1 MKNMQLFRLLAIVSL
16 FLVSFLGQNV
26 FAGDDHANHGEK
38 EAFNVG
44 DMIMHHIA
52 DANEW
57 HLFGDFSIPL
67 PCIAYHPEKGL
78 DFFSSSVFHH
88 GHNSYNGYVLDHG
101 VLKYVH
107 DAGFPQDGAHEVKI
121 VAHTALPKEIAAT
134 VATGEEMSE
143 SYIVYKN
150 KAYEANRSSFY
161 DFSITKVV
169 ATMLLAA
176 LIMLLLFSYVAKT
189 YKTNQ
194 RAPKGIQNLVEILV
208 SFVRDEVAKPGLGD
222 KWEKYFPF
230 LLTIFFF
237 IWICN
242 MLGLMSPIGS
252 PNATGNIMVT
262 AALSLITFII
272 ILFSANK
279 HYWSHMLN
287 PPGVPGW
294 VKIILVPI
302 EIASMF
308 IKPAALMIRL
318 FANMTAGHIIILS
331 LVGIIF
337 LITNLAGQGAGWGT
351 AILSGAFMLF
361 MNVLELFVAAL
372 QAYVFAV
379 LAAVFIG
386 QAVAEP
392 HH

>member
-1 MKNMQLFRLLAIVSL
+1 MQLFRLLAIVSL

-26 FAGDDHANHGEK
+26 YAGDDHGSHGEK

-57 HLFGDFSIPL
+57 HLLGDFSIPL

-101 VLKYVH
+101 VLKYVD
-107 DAGFPQDGAHEVKI
+107 DASFPQDGSHEVKI
-121 VAHTALPKEIAAT
+121 VGHGDVSHASYKGKE
-134 VATGEEMSE
+134 
-143 SYIVYKN
+143 
-150 KAYEANRSSFY
+150 YEINRSSFY

-176 LIMLLLFSYVAKT
+176 LIMLILFSYVAKM

-194 RAPKGIQNLVEILV
+194 RAPKGIQNLVEIVV

-262 AALSLITFII
+262 AALSLITFIV

-337 LITNLAGQGAGWGT
+337 LITNLGGEAAGWGT
-351 AILSGAFMLF
+351 SILSGAFMLF

-379 LAAVFIG
+379 LASVFIG
-386 QAVAEP
+386 QAIEEP

>member
-1 MKNMQLFRLLAIVSL
+1 MQVFRLLAIVSL
-16 FLVSFLGQNV
+16 FLVSFLGQQNLYA
-26 FAGDDHANHGEK
+26 AGGGHGEEEK
-38 EAFNVG
+38 FDVG
-44 DMIMHHIA
+44 EMIMHHIA

-57 HLFGDFSIPL
+57 HLLGDFSIPL
-67 PCIAYHPEKGL
+67 PCIVYHPEKGV
-78 DFFSSSVFHH
+78 DFFLSSVFHH

-101 VLKYVH
+101 VLKHVPN
-107 DAGFPQDGAHEVKI
+107 ASFPQEGSVEVS
-121 VAHTALPKEIAAT
+121 VLPHTALPKEIAGS
-134 VATGEEMSE
+134 VATGEDVAE
-143 SYIVYKN
+143 SYVVHDQ
-150 KAYEANRSSFY
+150 KAYEATRSSFY

-176 LIMLLLFSYVAKT
+176 LIMLLLFTTVARAYNKN
-189 YKTNQ
+189 K
-194 RAPKGIQNLVEILV
+194 RAPKGLQNLMEIV
-208 SFVRDEVAKPGLGD
+208 INFVRDEVAIPGLGN

-230 LLTIFFF
+230 LLTLFFF

-262 AALSLITFII
+262 GALALITFII
-272 ILFSANK
+272 ILVSSNK

-337 LITNLAGQGAGWGT
+337 LITNLAGSAAGWGT
-351 AILSGAFMLF
+351 SILAGAFMLF

-372 QAYVFAV
+372 QAYVFAI
-379 LAAVFIG
+379 LASVFIG
-386 QAVAEP
+386 QAIEEP

>member
-1 MKNMQLFRLLAIVSL
+1 MQLFRLLAIVSL

-101 VLKYVH
+101 VLKYVD
-107 DAGFPQDGAHEVKI
+107 DASFPQDGSHEVKI
-121 VAHTALPKEIAAT
+121 VGHGDVSHASYKGKE
-134 VATGEEMSE
+134 
-143 SYIVYKN
+143 
-150 KAYEANRSSFY
+150 YEINRSSFY

-379 LAAVFIG
+379 LASVFIG

>member
-1 MKNMQLFRLLAIVSL
+1 MQVFRLLVIVSL
-16 FLVSFLGQNV
+16 FLVSFLGQDIY
-26 FAGDDHANHGEK
+26 ASGDSHDEEK
-38 EAFNVG
+38 FNVG

-57 HLFGDFSIPL
+57 HLLGDFSIPL
-67 PCIAYHPEKGL
+67 PCIVYHPEKGL
-78 DFFSSSVFHH
+78 DFFMSSVFHH
-88 GHNSYNGYVLDHG
+88 GHNSYNGYILDHG
-101 VLKYVH
+101 VLKYVN
-107 DAGFPQDGAHEVKI
+107 DASFPQEGTHEVSILGHK
-121 VAHTALPKEIAAT
+121 ALPKEIIQSF
-134 VATGEEMSE
+134 ATGEEMAE
-143 SYIVYKN
+143 SYVMYN
-150 KAYEANRSSFY
+150 GKAYEADRTAFH

-169 ATMLLAA
+169 ATMLLAS
-176 LIMLLLFSYVAKT
+176 LIMILLFSFIAKSYT
-189 YKTNQ
+189 KNQ
-194 RAPKGIQNLVEILV
+194 RAPKGLQNMVEV
-208 SFVRDEVAKPGLGD
+208 VVTFVRDEIAKPGLGD

-230 LLTIFFF
+230 LLTLFFF

-252 PNATGNIMVT
+252 PNATGNLMVT
-262 AALSLITFII
+262 GGLALITFII
-272 ILFSANK
+272 ILTSANK

-337 LITNLAGQGAGWGT
+337 LITNLGGEAAGWGT
-351 AILSGAFMLF
+351 SILASAFMLF

-379 LAAVFIG
+379 LASVFIG

>member
-1 MKNMQLFRLLAIVSL
+1 M
-16 FLVSFLGQNV
+16 GQNIH
-26 FAGDDHANHGEK
+26 ASGDSHGEEK
-38 EAFNVG
+38 AFNVG

-57 HLFGDFSIPL
+57 HLLGDISIPL

-78 DFFSSSVFHH
+78 DFFSSGVFEH
-88 GHNSYNGYVLDHG
+88 GEKSYNGYVLHHG
-101 VLKYVH
+101 VLKYV
-107 DAGFPQDGAHEVKI
+107 DNPSFPQEGLQDVKFAGHDELSK
-121 VAHTALPKEIAAT
+121 VVYSGKE
-134 VATGEEMSE
+134 
-143 SYIVYKN
+143 YKI
-150 KAYEANRSSFY
+150 NRSSFY

-169 ATMLLAA
+169 ATMLLAS
-176 LIMLLLFSYVAKT
+176 LIMILLFSFVAKSYT
-189 YKTNQ
+189 KNQ
-194 RAPKGIQNLVEILV
+194 RAPKGLQNMIEVV
-208 SFVRDEVAKPGLGD
+208 VTFVRDEIAKPGLGD

-230 LLTIFFF
+230 LLTLFFF

-252 PNATGNIMVT
+252 PNATGNLMVT
-262 AALSLITFII
+262 GGLALITFII
-272 ILFSANK
+272 ILTSANK

-287 PPGVPGW
+287 PPGVPAW

-337 LITNLAGQGAGWGT
+337 LITNIGGEAAGWGT
-351 AILSGAFMLF
+351 SILASAFMLF

-379 LAAVFIG
+379 LASVFIG
-386 QAVAEP
+386 QAVEEP

>member
-1 MKNMQLFRLLAIVSL
+1 MQLFRLLAMVL
-16 FLVSFLGQNV
+16 LVLVGSLGQSV
-26 FAGDDHANHGEK
+26 YAAGGGDGEK
-38 EAFNVG
+38 LNVG
-44 DMIMHHIA
+44 DMIMHHIT

-67 PCIAYHPEKGL
+67 PCIVYHPETGV
-78 DFFSSSVFHH
+78 DFFMSNKFHH
-88 GHNSYNGYVLDHG
+88 GHNSYNGYVMDHG
-101 VLKYVH
+101 VLKRVN
-107 DAGFPQDGAHEVKI
+107 DASFPQESVEVQ
-121 VAHTALPKEIAAT
+121 VLPHTSLPKEI
-134 VATGEEMSE
+134 VESFATGEEMAE
-143 SYIVYKN
+143 SYVLYN
-150 KAYEANRSSFY
+150 GKAYEADRSSFY

-169 ATMLLAA
+169 ATMLLAS
-176 LIMLLLFSYVAKT
+176 LILLLVFSSVARS
-189 YKTNQ
+189 YKTNR
-194 RAPKGIQNLVEILV
+194 RAPKGFQNMMEVLVT
-208 SFVRDEVAKPGLGD
+208 FVRDEIAKPGLGD

-230 LLTIFFF
+230 LLTLFFF
-237 IWICN
+237 IWTCN

-252 PNATGNIMVT
+252 PNATGNLMVT
-262 AALSLITFII
+262 GALALITFII
-272 ILFSANK
+272 ILVSSNK
-279 HYWSHMLN
+279 HYWAHILN

-337 LITNLAGQGAGWGT
+337 LIANLGGDVAGWGT
-351 AILSGAFMLF
+351 SILASAFMLF

-372 QAYVFAV
+372 QAYVFAI
-379 LAAVFIG
+379 LASVFIG